1 MFITGIKLKGFQ
13 RLVHNNIHQ
22 VEIDFTSPFQ
32 LILGRNGSGKSSIM
46 GELTPYPSHKDLY
59 SSEGS
64 RELYFTHR
72 GSKYVTIDDFS
83 SGKHSIYKDDEIL
96 HENLNPSMMKAVV
109 KELFGIDKSLTDILT
124 DRKKFTTMSPAE
136 RREIIM
142 RASGINIDLGMEILE
157 KVKDRR
163 SYFKEYSKNLSKRL
177 VAEDNNLPTD
187 SHIDELNKRREDILA
202 DLKLLDELTY
212 QSTEVISERSM
223 LDKINQLQQ
232 VGQIAYR
239 LIDTPTALYTASDK
253 TDAIEVGTK
262 MRYEIEQIELKKKS
276 ISEEIESLTVSLG
289 KNRFSKTKDDL
300 INELKFIDD
309 ELQTLENESNGFIYI
324 GEEYKMAVETAQT
337 LYESLRDVFDRLPD
351 NSNRYF
357 NKETRNNN
365 TENLIKI
372 NNRISI
378 LRNSVYEIEMGIKQH
393 KDGEVVECPA
403 CKNSFI
409 PGVVLSETTLKER
422 LAIQTEQ
429 LSLVEKELEK
439 AKIYEVEYKDYQ
451 TQLIDIDLY
460 SKHFFLHGEL
470 FRRLNHYDY
479 LTKPPKHCLSILED
493 WFMDIGKSLRYND
506 LLIRREKVK
515 EEISIVSAED
525 LERKRLE
532 DERLQRL
539 EKDYSHLIDQ
549 TLLIKEK
556 LKSIKDYLVY
566 LNELNNWLTEAQK
579 LEEEIDVYKDQL
591 LKNNLQ
597 KFVIHA
603 KADLNRE
610 LSLIDKEITSIQ
622 YTLLNRERLG
632 HDKIE
637 TDNSVEYLSIL
648 HEELSPKTGL
658 LGDVM
663 NEFIEK
669 FVAQMN
675 NFIKSIWT
683 YDLQILPCRNKK
695 GDLDFYFPVQI
706 MNGKP
711 SADVAE
717 VSTGEQHICNFVFKL
732 LIMATYD
739 LQDFPLFL
747 DELAGNMDD
756 LHRVKIMK
764 TIYDMVV
771 NNYCTQMFLIA
782 HYQQQYGV
790 FTQAE
795 VFVTNPDNLQT
806 IPENYNTHAKIN

>member
-1 MFITGIKLKGFQ
+1 MFITGVRLKGFQ
-13 RLVHNNIHQ
+13 RLVHNNIQ
-22 VEIDFTSPFQ
+22 EVSIDFTSPFQ
-32 LILGRNGSGKSSIM
+32 LVLGRNGSGKSSLM

-59 SSEGS
+59 SDDGL
-64 RELYFTHR
+64 RELYFNHR
-72 GSKYVTIDDFS
+72 GSKYVVIDDFS
-83 SGKHSIYKDDEIL
+83 LGKHSIFKDDELL

-109 KELFGIDKSLTDILT
+109 KELFGIDKTLADILT
-124 DRKKFTTMSPAE
+124 DKKKFTTMSPAE

-142 RASGINIDLGMEILE
+142 RASGINIDLGIEILDKLKE
-157 KVKDRR
+157 RR

-187 SHIDELNKRREDILA
+187 SHIEELNKRKEDILE
-202 DLKLLDELTY
+202 DLKLLDELTH
-212 QSTEVISERSM
+212 QQVEIMPERNM
-223 LDKINQLQQ
+223 LDKINQFQQ
-232 VGQIAYR
+232 VGKIAYR
-239 LIDTPTALYTASDK
+239 FMDTPTILSKASDK
-253 TDAIEVGTK
+253 EDAIEIGTK
-262 MRYEIEQIELKKKS
+262 LRYDLEQIDIKKKA
-276 ISEEIESLTVSLG
+276 ISEEIESLTISLG

-300 INELKFIDD
+300 TKELAFIDE
-309 ELQTLENESNGFIYI
+309 ELQALENESKGFIYV
-324 GEEYKMAVETAQT
+324 GEEFKMAVETAQS
-337 LYESLRDVFDRLPD
+337 LYEDLREAFDRLPD
-351 NSNRYF
+351 NTNRYF
-357 NKETRNNN
+357 NKETRNVNV
-365 TENLIKI
+365 ENLIKI
-372 NNRISI
+372 NNRVSV
-378 LRNSVYEIEMGIKQH
+378 LRNSIYEIEMGLKQH
-393 KDGEVVECPA
+393 KDGELIECPA
-403 CKNSFI
+403 CQNSFI
-409 PGVVLSETTLKER
+409 PGVTLSETTLKER
-422 LAIQTEQ
+422 LEIQTKQ
-429 LSLVEKELEK
+429 LSLAEKELET
-439 AKIYEVEYKDYQ
+439 AKEYEIEYKDYQ
-451 TQLIDIDLY
+451 SQLMDIDLY

-470 FRRLNHYDY
+470 FKRLRQYNYVANS
-479 LTKPPKHCLSILED
+479 PKHCLSILED
-493 WFMDIGKSLRYND
+493 WFNDIGKSLRYND

-539 EKDYSHLIDQ
+539 EKDYSHLIDEA
-549 TLLIKEK
+549 LRIKDK
-556 LKSIKDYLVY
+556 LKSIKEYLVY
-566 LNELNNWLTEAQK
+566 LTELNTWLKDAEN
-579 LEEEIDVYKDQL
+579 LEQEVDDYKDNL
-591 LKNNLQ
+591 LKNNLH
-597 KFVIHA
+597 KFVFTA

-610 LSLIDKEITSIQ
+610 LSQIEKEITSIQ

-632 HDKIE
+632 NDKVE
-637 TDNSVEYLSIL
+637 TDNSVDYLNIL
-648 HEELSPKTGL
+648 HDELSPKTGL

-683 YDLQILPCRNKK
+683 YDIKILPCRNKK

-706 MNGKP
+706 MGGKP

-756 LHRVKIMK
+756 LHRVRIMK
-764 TIYDMVV
+764 TVYDMVV

-795 VFVTNPDNLQT
+795 VFVTNPDNLQS
-806 IPENYNTHAKIN
+806 IPENYNSHAKFC